1 MYQSLS
7 YYVILKRRNAPSN
20 ASDLASDRASDLA
33 SVLASDLVSDF
44 SDRMDILWEDVAA
57 SFSPH
62 SKVVN
67 EVSKGADSQ
76 HVCSRFQTQYVIGW
90 DMLNLLQ
97 LFYRCQNLR
106 HGLGTAAK
114 CCFRACG
121 KTRLRPC
128 SDHLWSTTIYEVLG
142 KNMKKYSSHGFGSG
156 FVLSKSRWQTFFEKS
171 PALSSPDRCFD
182 QINISWRSCGCK
194 GLPVTGCLHPWP
206 VWFWTHHSH
215 LGWVFKD
222 GHRTKNHGWNLRHP

>member
-7 YYVILKRRNAPSN
+7 YYVILKTTKAAPSN

-76 HVCSRFQTQYVIGW
+76 HVYFRFQTQYVIGW
-90 DMLNLLQ
+90 NMLNLLQ
-97 LFYRCQNLR
+97 LFY
-106 HGLGTAAK
+106 
-114 CCFRACG
+114 
-121 KTRLRPC
+121 
-128 SDHLWSTTIYEVLG
+128 
-142 KNMKKYSSHGFGSG
+142 
-156 FVLSKSRWQTFFEKS
+156 
-171 PALSSPDRCFD
+171 
-182 QINISWRSCGCK
+182 GC
-194 GLPVTGCLHPWP
+194 
-206 VWFWTHHSH
+206 
-215 LGWVFKD
+215 
-222 GHRTKNHGWNLRHP
+222 